1 MKKVFLMAVAAVA
14 MLASCSND
22 ETTGKA
28 VNTKAIKFSNTFVN
42 NGTRSVVDPSFTK
55 ENLGSFKV
63 YGYTQAGC
71 IFDGVTVSSDDNGDS
86 WTYSPTKWWI
96 QNNIYTFGAIAPAA
110 TAVSNPQVTDGKVTM
125 DVSFTNN
132 GTTDLLHAA
141 PEVVTADEDFM
152 ASPAPVAMSFNHQ
165 LSKVKFSFE
174 NSIGAGYTM
183 KITNIQIKNAKA
195 NGKLTVAEAGNSWSE
210 QTGETNLNFGAAST
224 TGENVAEVI
233 ANGSTVESYKEMLMI
248 PTDAD
253 AEYNVGFTFEVLDNN
268 VTVGIYEKTA
278 TIKDV
283 ELKLGYCY
291 NFKVALTVE
300 DMTDPDNPES
310 PKPIVFTVSS
320 VENWDNADVNQNATV
335 DEVPE
340 TQEP

>member
-28 VNTKAIKFSNTFVN
+28 VNGNTIKFSNTFVN
-42 NGTRSVVDPSFTK
+42 NGTRSVLDPSFTK
-55 ENLGSFKV
+55 ESLGNFKV
-63 YGYTQAGC
+63 YGYTQNGC
-71 IFDGVTVSSDDNGDS
+71 IFDGVTVSSNDNGAS

-96 QNNIYTFGAIAPAA
+96 QNNTYTFGAIAPAA
-110 TAVSNPQVTDGKVTM
+110 TAVSNPQVTNGKVTM

-141 PEVVTADEDFM
+141 PAVVTADENFM

-224 TGENVAEVI
+224 TGENEAEVI

-248 PTDAD
+248 PTAAD

-268 VTVGIYEKTA
+268 VTVGTYEKTA
-278 TIKDV
+278 TIKGV

-320 VENWDNADVNQNATV
+320 VENWNDAEVDQNATV

>member
-42 NGTRSVVDPSFTK
+42 NGTRSMVDPSFTK
-55 ENLGSFKV
+55 ESLGNFKV
-63 YGYTQAGC
+63 YGYTQNGC
-71 IFDGVTVSSDDNGDS
+71 IFDGVTVSSNDNGAS

-96 QNNIYTFGAIAPAA
+96 QNNTYTFGAIAPAA
-110 TAVSNPQVTDGKVTM
+110 TAVSNPQVTNGKVTM

-141 PEVVTADEDFM
+141 PAVVTADENFM

-224 TGENVAEVI
+224 TGENEAEVI

-248 PTDAD
+248 PTAAD

-268 VTVGIYEKTA
+268 VSVGIYEKTA
-278 TIKDV
+278 TIKGV

-291 NFKVALTVE
+291 DFAAELNADNIVV
-300 DMTDPDNPES
+300 DPDNPDAEL
-310 PKPIVFTVSS
+310 KPIEFK
-320 VENWDNADVNQNATV
+320 VNEISDWIDTDKDQTIDIPSAGN
-335 DEVPE
+335 
-340 TQEP
+340 